1 MMYYIAYYRVST
13 SKQGQSGLGLEA
25 QKQIVKTYIEHD
37 KERRVIMS
45 FQDIESGKKNT
56 RPQLMKAI
64 EACKKFNC
72 TLLIAKLDR
81 LSRNASF
88 ILTLRDNAIKFQ
100 ALDIPEANT
109 LTIGIFATI
118 AQHERELIS
127 QRTKD
132 ALKALKARGVK
143 LGRPENLTPDARR
156 KALEKI
162 RFNAVN
168 HTNNLQAAEMIKHL
182 RKDGDSFRQISHR
195 LNELGYRTRYKGT
208 FHPITVQR
216 LWRRC
221 QSQGGSPNTLLQV
234 L

>member
-1 MMYYIAYYRVST
+1 MKYIAYFRVST

-25 QKQIVKTYIEHD
+25 QKQIVQTFIQQD
-37 KERRVIMS
+37 KERRVLMS
-45 FQDIESGKKNT
+45 FQDIESGKKNS

-88 ILTLRDNAIKFQ
+88 ILTLRDNAIQFQ

-132 ALKALKARGVK
+132 ALKALKARGVQ
-143 LGRPENLTPDARR
+143 LGKPENLTSEARR

-162 RFNAVN
+162 RYNAAN
-168 HTNNLQAAEMIKHL
+168 HTNNLQAAEMIRHL
-182 RKDGDSFRQISHR
+182 RKDGLSYREISDK
-195 LNELGYRTRYKGT
+195 LNQLGYTTRHGRR
-208 FHPITVQR
+208 FHPITVHR
-216 LWRRC
+216 LAC
-221 QSQGGSPNTLLQV
+221 KNSTSAL
-234 L
+234 

>member
-1 MMYYIAYYRVST
+1 MMFYIAYYRVST

-25 QKQIVKTYIEHD
+25 QKQIVQTFIQQD
-37 KERRVIMS
+37 RERRVLMS
-45 FQDIESGKKNT
+45 FQDIESGKKNA

-64 EACKKFNC
+64 EACKKFNGI
-72 TLLIAKLDR
+72 LLIAKLDR

-88 ILTLRDNAIKFQ
+88 ILTLRDNRVKFQ

-109 LTIGIFATI
+109 LTIGIFATL

-143 LGRPENLTPDARR
+143 LGKPENLTAEARL
-156 KALEKI
+156 KALEQI

-182 RKDGDSFRQISHR
+182 RKEGLTYQQIASR
-195 LNELGYRTRYKGT
+195 LNGLGYRTRYDRSFRSMTVKRLWSN
-208 FHPITVQR
+208 FHP
-216 LWRRC
+216 
-221 QSQGGSPNTLLQV
+221 
-234 L
+234 